1 AAYLDP
7 FLPLRKSKRWDL
19 HAERYAAA
27 ITLYEMAAGPGLFP
41 KWGDGASDPS
51 HLQCEATID
60 GDLFDAS
67 LRDTLMEFFTR
78 AFRRNPDERFDNAE
92 TMRDAWRECFV

>member
-1 AAYLDP
+1 
-7 FLPLRKSKRWDL
+7 
-19 HAERYAAA
+19 
-27 ITLYEMAAGPGLFP
+27 MAGGPGSIP

-67 LRDTLMEFFTR
+67 LRDNLMEFFTR

-92 TMRDAWRECFV
+92 AMLETRADDHLSPKAPSKDAEK